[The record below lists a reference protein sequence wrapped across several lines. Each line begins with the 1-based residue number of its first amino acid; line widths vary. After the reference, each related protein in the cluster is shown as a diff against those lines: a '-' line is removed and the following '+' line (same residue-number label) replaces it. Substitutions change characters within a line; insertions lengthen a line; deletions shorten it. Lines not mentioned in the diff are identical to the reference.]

1 MIYIENALVKDQKL
15 RNSVKGIVLGQFTVT
30 EYMEY
35 TNYSS
40 ALNKRMMQM
49 VVERIKDQVQL
60 FKKPKKLAAV

>member
-1 MIYIENALVKDQKL
+1 
-15 RNSVKGIVLGQFTVT
+15 VKGIVLGQFTVT